1 MINNITIPEKLN
13 ADIWE
18 FCRANNITNI
28 EAFINKILQQGFTA
42 EKFGSV
48 PMFKDNNL
56 DKKIEV
62 KEEIVKPNDKE
73 NKTLNKTI
81 NSLEKELK
89 ETLEKLENVKIELVK
104 EKNKKDIYGE

>member
-1 MINNITIPEKLN
+1 MINKITIPEKLN
-13 ADIWE
+13 SDIWE

-28 EAFINKILQQGFTA
+28 EGFINKILQQGFTA

-48 PMFKDNNL
+48 PIFKAGSS

-62 KEEIVKPNDKE
+62 KEKIIKPNDKE
-73 NKTLNKTI
+73 NKTLSKTI

-89 ETLEKLENVKIELVK
+89 EMVEKLENVNAELLK